1 MKKRGF
7 SFILTVLISVLIFA
21 VPASADQ
28 VCKAEEYLSA
38 YYNVT
43 VPEEYTLETAN
54 EVLDALGAEP
64 IEGEEFSEEAVVK
77 AGLKLAGLEELAL
90 TYINEEAPEKAA
102 AVLEENGM
110 TCAEEYA
117 PYVACAID
125 LGLLES
131 DDITDFL
138 YHCVELSGKGRRYI
152 GRVSDMNILTEVDSA
167 LNSFTI
173 FDEEELTKLGTQF
186 VLDGAATGY
195 NLKYAGYDAHFL
207 DKYTLKYGHS
217 DLRHAVQL
225 IGLLRSEKMDAYI
238 QVEPKVSVYEYT
250 MDWGDPGDP
259 TPTYAVREVA
269 ENRYLCY
276 AVEYDLEIEFDTTED
291 KEAFHGIIERYA
303 KKYDD
308 RVDED
313 GNITKK
319 LLTESWWQPLY
330 SSYTPMENEEFGE
343 LTENVIYDA
352 DGDYSIHTF
361 TLPEDVEKI
370 AEETEKITP
379 DLEVGTAT
387 IYVNPAFMRYIKNED
402 HQ

>member
-1 MKKRGF
+1 MRRGF
-7 SFILTVLISVLIFA
+7 SFLLTAILAMLVFA
-21 VPASADQ
+21 IPVSADET
-28 VCKAEEYLSA
+28 CKAEEYLET
-38 YYNVT
+38 YFNIT
-43 VPEEYTLETAN
+43 IPEEYTLETAN
-54 EVLDALGAEP
+54 EVLTSLGAEP

-77 AGLKLAGLEELAL
+77 AGLKLAGLDELAQ

-102 AVLEENGM
+102 EVLKEYDI
-110 TCAEEYA
+110 TCAEEFA
-117 PYVACAID
+117 PYVACAQD
-125 LGLLES
+125 LGLLEG

-138 YHCVELSGKGRRYI
+138 YHCVELGGKGRHYI
-152 GRVSDMNILTEVDSA
+152 GRVSDNEILSKVNSD
-167 LNSFTI
+167 LNSFSI
-173 FDEEELTKLGTQF
+173 FSEEELNGLGTSI

-195 NLKYAGYDAHFL
+195 NLKYSGYDAHFL

-217 DLRHAVQL
+217 DIRHAVQL

-238 QVEPKVSVYEYT
+238 QIEPKVSVYEYM

-259 TPTYAVREVA
+259 TPTYEVREVD

-276 AVEYDLEIEFDTTED
+276 AVEYDLEIEFDTTEE

-319 LLTESWWQPLY
+319 LLAESWWQPLY

-352 DGDYSIHTF
+352 DGNYSIHSF
-361 TLPEDVEKI
+361 TLPEDAEKI
-370 AEETEKITP
+370 AEETGKIAP
-379 DLEVGTAT
+379 DLKVGTAT